1 MAIWLRRFWIWIARK
16 CSKSP
21 NKWRSKTRVA
31 TLPKPQLK
39 TLSKLW
45 KISPEFIKMKL
56 KENNCKI
63 LIVWTETQESSL
75 KTKQESKC
83 FTIIKN
89 RHFWKCASK
98 KHKGCFINVQG
109 LTEEERIYFMN
120 WKKTNPTNPD
130 FSLIIEMCLSIK
142 EMKRSFWIKSQ
153 QKNRNRFSNKFFS
166 ERNKSLN
173 FHILKLVHTELC
185 HAKNKFLFMEYTQYA
200 MT

>member
-31 TLPKPQLK
+31 TLPKQQLK

-83 FTIIKN
+83 FTVIKN
-89 RHFWKCASK
+89 RHLWQCASK
-98 KHKGCFINVQG
+98 TLWILHKCAGSNGRRNNLFYE
-109 LTEEERIYFMN
+109 L
-120 WKKTNPTNPD
+120 KKTNPTNPD